1 MLAYTETEQAMERIA
16 PSFDQVDETD
26 ELVNDRLPGMPLLG
40 FLTGTV
46 VSLALWAGLAV
57 LAWAS

>member
-1 MLAYTETEQAMERIA
+1 MQKLAHTLEE
-16 PSFDQVDETD
+16 FDDAD

-46 VSLALWAGLAV
+46 LSLAIWAAV
-57 LAWAS
+57 VVIAWNV

>member
-1 MLAYTETEQAMERIA
+1 MPRLANTLEHFE
-16 PSFDQVDETD
+16 DKD

-46 VSLALWAGLAV
+46 LSLMLWAAMAV
-57 LAWAS
+57 LAWAA

>member
-1 MLAYTETEQAMERIA
+1 MQRIA
-16 PSFDQVDETD
+16 QSFEGVEETD

-46 VSLALWAGLAV
+46 LSLALWAGLAV

>member
-1 MLAYTETEQAMERIA
+1 MEHLAHSLERM
-16 PSFDQVDETD
+16 DETD

-46 VSLALWAGLAV
+46 LSLALWAGLAV
-57 LAWAS
+57 LAWAA